1 MCVELGEGLDGHRHG
16 SIGDRV
22 GYEGTCVRH
31 IRNMG
36 RQGLQSHCSGG
47 HKDSSMVI

>member
-22 GYEGTCVRH
+22 GYEGTRVRH

-36 RQGLQSHCSGG
+36 RQGLQSHCNGN